1 MTWTRQELKESYTC
15 NGDYMKYLR
24 KRRGWSQRE
33 LKNASGY
40 SERLISKAE
49 AGGSIVL
56 ATLIDLAQT
65 LSTPQEI
72 VLPEQLMFHP
82 IAIAKSMTH
91 ATYVLQRNMVSRMQH
106 LIAEDF
112 VLEVAG
118 DLRAFPFA
126 GRYVGIEGFR
136 EATDQFFSC
145 MEVPVNVDHTQCY
158 DYFECPDNPN
168 VVVVWGKSWIHP
180 IGKPLEKP
188 LDITQRIEIRDN
200 KVCYL
205 ESRYDATLF
214 TGLGIEAAKS
224 KQQN

>member
-158 DYFECPDNPN
+158 D
-168 VVVVWGKSWIHP
+168 
-180 IGKPLEKP
+180 
-188 LDITQRIEIRDN
+188 
-200 KVCYL
+200 
-205 ESRYDATLF
+205 
-214 TGLGIEAAKS
+214 
-224 KQQN
+224 